1 MATRSQM
8 DQLERVV
15 DKFITEMNNTLG
27 DSFANLSK
35 VVNQTLY
42 LQEANE
48 AQLKEIYR
56 KNAEAA
62 EGMEKTV
69 DEMAQVADRL
79 KDVSVTVE
87 KYVKEVRTLEAQI
100 AAARRM

>member
-1 MATRSQM
+1 
-8 DQLERVV
+8 
-15 DKFITEMNNTLG
+15 
-27 DSFANLSK
+27 
-35 VVNQTLY
+35 
-42 LQEANE
+42 
-48 AQLKEIYR
+48 
-56 KNAEAA
+56 
-62 EGMEKTV
+62 MEKTV

>member
-1 MATRSQM
+1 M
-8 DQLERVV
+8 
-15 DKFITEMNNTLG
+15 
-27 DSFANLSK
+27 
-35 VVNQTLY
+35 Y